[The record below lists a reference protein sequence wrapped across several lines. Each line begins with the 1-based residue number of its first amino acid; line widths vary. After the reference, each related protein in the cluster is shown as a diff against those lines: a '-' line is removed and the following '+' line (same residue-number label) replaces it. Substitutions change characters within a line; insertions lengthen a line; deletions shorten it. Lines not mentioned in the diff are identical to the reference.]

1 MHSALMNVV
10 RAIEAVMFAVSVL
23 VFFGLPASGDPQT
36 PAPSPSAN
44 SSEAPSPSPTAALSA
59 PSTSAPSPTPAPTS
73 TPRTLDRIAVKAASR
88 DSYEIPASALQRL
101 GARTIADALRFIPGV
116 VVLRYGTTGALDTV
130 QMRGASAS
138 QTLVM
143 LDGRPV
149 NEGDTGVTDFS
160 SMPLDSVDHIQVIQ
174 GGLSTQ
180 YGSGAVGGVIRIFST
195 HPLAGN
201 AASAYAQVGY
211 QGAFRGGVDGSIA
224 TPHGGLR
231 IDATTNTASNVFDY
245 PSFAGIAGGTRTNNN
260 ARLGN
265 VDACVC
271 YDLGRVSAALHL
283 GDNTSDVGVPGSTA
297 FGPQFVSQFARQ
309 QRYVDRGAL
318 DLGYHAP
325 WASTDVV
332 LYADGKRLHF
342 FDSTPSFPYDTLT
355 TATARGFL
363 VTETL
368 AAGSQ
373 NTVRLMYEGR
383 GDRAEF
389 DGTIDTPPQLVATSA
404 STDLSVTDEFHAG
417 RLELEGGARNAHTQG
432 VPATTVPSFSVRQ
445 LVGGPDNTYVHASY
459 ARAFRAPNLDERYF
473 PGFGN
478 PLLAPE
484 YAASFDVGVVTANDA
499 VRLAATLFGSDTNNL
514 IVNQTIDQAGDSAP
528 FNIGRARVRGYSLDA
543 SNAASSII
551 GVRAT
556 YTGYPVARDLSS
568 VPDVNGVLTL
578 GNRLLRRPITTGTL
592 ELWRRTGGGDDG
604 IDLLFAGQ
612 RYDDEEN
619 LHLLPAYAQ
628 VGAYVSR
635 SISPHLTMLFRVDN
649 ATGQRVQEVFGY
661 PVLGTTFSVR
671 LTAK

>member
-1 MHSALMNVV
+1 MHRALMGRL
-10 RAIEAVMFAVSVL
+10 RAIMAAMLAALFLASV
-23 VFFGLPASGDPQT
+23 GAPASGDPET
-36 PAPSPSAN
+36 AS
-44 SSEAPSPSPTAALSA
+44 PSPSPTSSAAASPRPTA
-59 PSTSAPSPTPAPTS
+59 TPSTQPSPTASPTPTA

-88 DSYEIPASALQRL
+88 DSYEIPASALRRL
-101 GARTIADALRFIPGV
+101 GARTIADALRFIPGI

-130 QMRGASAS
+130 QMRGASSS
-138 QTLVM
+138 QTLVL

-160 SMPLDSVDHIQVIQ
+160 SMPLDSVDRIQVIE

-195 HPLAGN
+195 HPLASN

-211 QGAFRGGVDGSIA
+211 QGDFRGGVDGSIG

-231 IDATTNTASNVFDY
+231 IDATTNAARNVFDY
-245 PSFAGIAGGTRTNNN
+245 PSFEGIAGGTRTNND
-260 ARLGN
+260 ARLAN

-271 YDLGRVSAALHL
+271 YDLGRWSAALHL
-283 GDNTSDVGVPGSTA
+283 GDNTSDVGAPGSTA

-309 QRYVDRGAL
+309 QRDVDRGAL
-318 DLGYHAP
+318 ALGYQAP
-325 WASTDVV
+325 GASTDVV

-355 TATARGFL
+355 METARGFVL
-363 VTETL
+363 TETL
-368 AAGSQ
+368 AAGLQ

-383 GDRAEF
+383 GDRALLQ
-389 DGTIDTPPQLVATSA
+389 GTIDTPEQLIATSS
-404 STDLSVTDEFHAG
+404 STDLSITDDFHAG
-417 RLELEGGARNAHTQG
+417 RFELEGGARNSHTQG

-499 VRLAATLFGSDTNNL
+499 VRVAATLFGSDTNNL

-528 FNIGRARVRGYSLDA
+528 FNVGRARVRGYSIDA
-543 SNAASSII
+543 SNATSAVI

-556 YTGYPVARDLSS
+556 YTGYPVASDLST
-568 VPDVNGVLTL
+568 VPDVNGVATM
-578 GNRLLRRPITTGTL
+578 GNRLLRRPTTTGTL
-592 ELWRRTGGGDDG
+592 ELWRRTGGGDEG

-619 LHLLPAYAQ
+619 VHLLPPYAQ

-635 SISPHLTMLFRVDN
+635 AIGPHLTALFRVDN
-649 ATGQRVQEVFGY
+649 ATGQRVQEVYGY

>member
-1 MHSALMNVV
+1 MHAALKHALSA
-10 RAIEAVMFAVSVL
+10 AVAFVL
-23 VFFGLPASGDPQT
+23 LAGCMASIQLAASADPAATPSPQPSPVASASPT
-36 PAPSPSAN
+36 PAPSPR
-44 SSEAPSPSPTAALSA
+44 L
-59 PSTSAPSPTPAPTS
+59 
-73 TPRTLDRIAVKAASR
+73 LDRIAVTAASR
-88 DSYEIPASALQRL
+88 DSYDIPAAALYRL

-130 QMRGASAS
+130 QMRGASSS

-160 SMPLDSVDHIQVIQ
+160 SMPLDSVDHIQVIE

-195 HPLAGN
+195 RPLATN

-211 QGAFRGGVDGSIA
+211 EGAFRGGLDASLG
-224 TPHGGLR
+224 TQHGGLR
-231 IDATTNTASNVFDY
+231 IDATANSATNVFDY
-245 PSFAGIAGGTRTNNN
+245 PSFEGIAGGTRTNND
-260 ARLGN
+260 AGLTN

-283 GDNTSDVGVPGSTA
+283 GDNTSDVGAPGSTA

-309 QRYVDRGAL
+309 QRDVNRGAL

-325 WASTDVV
+325 YASTEVV

-342 FDSTPSFPYDTLT
+342 YDSTPSFPYDTLT
-355 TATARGFL
+355 METARGFVL
-363 VTETL
+363 TETL
-368 AAGSQ
+368 AAGLQ
-373 NTVRLMYEGR
+373 NAVKLMYEGR
-383 GDRAEF
+383 GDRALF
-389 DGTIDTPPQLVATSA
+389 QGSIYTPMQLVATSS
-404 STDLSVTDEFHAG
+404 STDLSITDTFHSG
-417 RLELEGGARNAHTQG
+417 RFELEGGARNDHTQG
-432 VPATTVPSFSVRQ
+432 VPATTVPSFSLRQ

-484 YAASFDVGVVTANDA
+484 YATSFDLGVVTANDV

-514 IVNQTIDQAGDSAP
+514 IVNQTIDKFGDSAP

-543 SNAASSII
+543 SNAASALV

-556 YTGYPVARDLSS
+556 YTGYPVARDLSTA
-568 VPDVNGVLTL
+568 PDVNGVLTF
-578 GNRLLRRPITTGTL
+578 GNRLLRRPITTGTF
-592 ELWRRTGGGDDG
+592 EVWRRAGTGADG
-604 IDLLFAGQ
+604 VDLLFVGQ

-619 LHLLPAYAQ
+619 VHSLPPYAQ
-628 VGAYVSR
+628 VGLYVSR
-635 SISPHLTMLFRVDN
+635 GIGPHVMLLFRVDN
-649 ATGQRVQEVFGY
+649 ATGQRVQEVYGY
-661 PVLGTTFSVR
+661 PVLGATFSVR

>member
-1 MHSALMNVV
+1 MHAALMGML
-10 RAIEAVMFAVSVL
+10 RSMAAFVL
-23 VFFGLPASGDPQT
+23 VALTLASVRPPAS
-36 PAPSPSAN
+36 AA
-44 SSEAPSPSPTAALSA
+44 AAIPSPSPTAGGGPQPTASTQ
-59 PSTSAPSPTPAPTS
+59 PSPAASPTPTPAPT
-73 TPRTLDRIAVKAASR
+73 PHLLDRIAVKAASR
-88 DSYEIPASALQRL
+88 DSYEIPASALLRL

-160 SMPLDSVDHIQVIQ
+160 SMPLDSVDHIQVIE

-195 HPLAGN
+195 HPLASN

-211 QGAFRGGVDGSIA
+211 EGAFRAGVDGSIGTA
-224 TPHGGLR
+224 RGGLR
-231 IDATTNTASNVFDY
+231 IDATTNAAHNEFDY
-245 PSFAGIAGGTRTNNN
+245 PSFAAVAGGTRTNND
-260 ARLGN
+260 ARLAN

-283 GDNTSDVGVPGSTA
+283 GDNTSDIGAPGSAA

-318 DLGYHAP
+318 DLGYRTP
-325 WASTDVV
+325 GSSTDVV

-342 FDSTPSFPYDTLT
+342 FDTTPSFPYDTMT
-355 TATARGFL
+355 TETARGFVL
-363 VTETL
+363 TETL
-368 AAGSQ
+368 AAGPQ
-373 NTVRLMYEGR
+373 NTVKLLYEER
-383 GDRAEF
+383 GDRAMF
-389 DGTIDTPPQLVATSA
+389 QGTIDTPPQLLATSS
-404 STDLSVTDEFHAG
+404 STDLSVSDVFHSG
-417 RLELEGGARNAHTQG
+417 RFELEGSARNDHTQG
-432 VPATTVPSFSVRQ
+432 VPATTVPSFSLRQ

-478 PLLAPE
+478 PLLVPE
-484 YAASFDVGVVTANDA
+484 YASSFDLGVVTSNDV
-499 VRLAATLFGSDTNNL
+499 VRLSATLFGSDTNNL
-514 IVNQTIDQAGDSAP
+514 IVNQTIDQFGDAAP
-528 FNIGRARVRGYSLDA
+528 FNVGRARVRGYSLDA
-543 SNAASSII
+543 SNAASAIVGI
-551 GVRAT
+551 RAT
-556 YTGYPVARDLSS
+556 YTGYPVARDLSTA
-568 VPDVNGVLTL
+568 PDVNGVLTT

-592 ELWRRTGGGDDG
+592 EVWRRAGGGDAG
-604 IDLLFAGQ
+604 IDLLFVGR

-619 LHLLPAYAQ
+619 ANLLPPYAQ
-628 VGAYVSR
+628 LGAYVQR
-635 SISPHLTMLFRVDN
+635 ALGPHLALLFRVDN
-649 ATGQRVQEVFGY
+649 ATGQRVQEVYGY

-671 LTAK
+671 LTAR